1 MSDDLNTE
9 IKIGADA
16 SGVEA
21 GVGRAKRS
29 LATLG
34 DAATKA
40 GKDGGNGMEL
50 LAVGGDKAAAK
61 VESATRSMQNSIQ
74 RLIAEQKAGAK
85 GSREYYEALADTRGI
100 SRNSIKTLLD
110 QLDEAKRKTDEA
122 TNSTDDWRES
132 LGKINGVEINGVAIG
147 ATFAAAVV
155 GVSAM
160 VKKTIDAADSFS
172 KLSAKSGVAVESL
185 RELNYAASLSDVS
198 TESLGVGLRKLSQN
212 MALAAGGSKLQ
223 AAAFDAI
230 GVSLKAA
237 DGSLKSADT
246 MLKELSSKFA
256 TFKDGP
262 EKAALAIDL
271 FGKQGAEMIPLLNG
285 GAAGLAEMADEANRL
300 GIVFDGDLAKNAE
313 AFNDNLTRIQTRA
326 EGAAVAITKEL
337 LPTLNNLAQA
347 FVDSQ
352 NNSQS
357 FASWLGGGL
366 RIVVEAATILLS
378 DLKFVLEGLGRG
390 IGAIGAAYVA
400 LAKFDIQG
408 FKAISEAVKEDDKE
422 ARRVLDKFQFD
433 LLNARFL
440 NSSAGAGRGTAPD
453 PRSLGIGEGT
463 VAPIVPQGTGDT
475 VKKVVSEYDKLI
487 QKLSDELPKAAA
499 EAEAAQMGYN
509 KAQTEFLALAASP
522 AWAKFTND
530 QRATVAALFENKIA
544 SEQSADAAK
553 TLAKA
558 NLDAAASREKYLTSL
573 SAGLDKIQ
581 ADITAQIEATERM
594 GLSKEAIADLD
605 AAKLEMLATDLEL
618 QAIKAMDRNLDQQT
632 YDALKKQAAAYRE
645 LGIAKKGGAAK
656 EAALELEKANAEAAK
671 KAQEDWQRTSDQ
683 INQSLTDA
691 LLRGFESG
699 KDFAKNMRDTI
710 VNMFKTMVLR
720 PVVSAIVSPV
730 AGAITGALGLSTAAQ
745 AGQGG
750 ASSGV
755 STALSGASLLGSVG
769 GSLAAGAGWLTG
781 ATTLGG
787 SLSAGMSLLGTGS
800 LAGAGAGLGMI
811 AGALAPIALG
821 IGALSSAF
829 SRKLKDQGIQ
839 GTLGG
844 DAGFEGQQYKFYK
857 GGLFRSDKTVRSE
870 LDPKL
875 DSRLDA
881 AVRQMQQSMLGLA
894 DSFGLPTEAI
904 TGFTQSIKLSFNG
917 LDEAGIQ
924 AKIQEA
930 LTGYNEALAGAFIE
944 SMENSEVPAWVDRL
958 IGNTDASAVQRLQDV
973 AEWPARLLQSFG
985 ASRDDLVRMFTEGL
999 ASGDAMAAGQS
1010 VADTLVA
1017 SIQNAVFTNAAGQ
1030 IFDIVNQGIV
1040 TPMLDAIATGA
1051 SVSEALSQ
1059 ATIDKTIERAKAQ
1072 AQALAELYG
1081 NAEFAAALEQLR
1093 TAVGGALGQ
1102 AGSYLQTLPQALV
1115 ATQQIDTAAQDAA
1128 RAAEEAQRAWQQIT
1142 DGLLADQAALQIDL
1156 LRAQGRE
1163 EEALARERALAIEG
1177 MDAYQTALYD
1187 SNRALRSQIDT
1198 LRELGELLPSVID
1211 KYLTPEQ
1218 RTQASYDKIAA
1229 DLGAAGVNVSAQ
1241 TLMGASKDQIAQ
1253 AAVAIY
1259 NLGTTSD
1266 ETRLALIRAASGL
1279 ADLKDAAE
1287 AAAEA
1292 ALEEARGTLDGLIK
1306 SLAAD
1311 AARAT
1316 GTSIGRLGVTG
1327 AEYEQYSGFADAI
1340 GSATKSLQD
1349 LEALGLGDEFQKYA
1363 DQIGAIVRETET
1375 LLAGQLSTARLLQG
1389 NAAGALAALGAV
1401 GEATGNNA
1409 ARARMDAD
1417 NALRLY
1423 AQASADALAV
1433 SGIDGVL
1440 GTLQSILADP
1450 QLWQPAAQ
1458 AITQGIVQASGDV
1471 GFAVRD
1477 AVAGVAEVLARQ
1489 GLTSVSGP
1497 GIAGVHAAQ
1506 AKLDFASVGG
1516 WARGSWQ
1523 MGEDVVAYGQ
1533 ALDRLDGMLKTGK
1546 LSAQEHADA
1555 IGALNTAM
1563 GGAAALLGD
1572 TAAQAER
1579 LAAAQQALGD
1589 AGLQSIDY
1597 YFSWYGRESD
1607 RLAEAARQ
1615 AGTALGQT
1623 TDAIGRLGSASSV
1636 FAQSAAAAA
1645 SWEDYAG
1652 LSSVSKARL
1661 VADSARTAAAAMTT
1675 ADAERAAAAL
1685 AKTGAFGNARDAA
1698 LMLDGA
1704 FGNALDGAFGN
1715 ALDGAFTSVRDAAL
1729 MLDGVG
1735 QYDSKGFEDAF
1746 TRIGAALGRGQIS
1759 EAQYKAL
1766 FDTALELYKTGTTSA
1781 AEAARKLTGSFERL
1795 RDVMGDFADG
1805 LLIGDKTTLDA
1816 SQTLAEI
1823 QRQYATAFGASAQG
1837 DTDAMGKY
1845 TELAG
1850 LLLDKDRYSTQAEY
1864 NAAFGS
1870 VYGDARQL
1878 EAIGINTLANAQGD
1892 EMVSELKDMNA
1903 KLNKRVEDLEKNL
1916 LAALAQIAKNTSD
1929 TSRGIEQQIVMAEDT
1944 P

>member
-1 MSDDLNTE
+1 L
-9 IKIGADA
+9 
-16 SGVEA
+16 
-21 GVGRAKRS
+21 
-29 LATLG
+29 
-34 DAATKA
+34 
-40 GKDGGNGMEL
+40 
-50 LAVGGDKAAAK
+50 
-61 VESATRSMQNSIQ
+61 QSI
-74 RLIAEQKAGAK
+74 EQ
-85 GSREYYEALADTRGI
+85 
-100 SRNSIKTLLD
+100 
-110 QLDEAKRKTDEA
+110 
-122 TNSTDDWRES
+122 
-132 LGKINGVEINGVAIG
+132 
-147 ATFAAAVV
+147 
-155 GVSAM
+155 
-160 VKKTIDAADSFS
+160 
-172 KLSAKSGVAVESL
+172 
-185 RELNYAASLSDVS
+185 
-198 TESLGVGLRKLSQN
+198 
-212 MALAAGGSKLQ
+212 
-223 AAAFDAI
+223 
-230 GVSLKAA
+230 
-237 DGSLKSADT
+237 
-246 MLKELSSKFA
+246 
-256 TFKDGP
+256 
-262 EKAALAIDL
+262 
-271 FGKQGAEMIPLLNG
+271 
-285 GAAGLAEMADEANRL
+285 
-300 GIVFDGDLAKNAE
+300 
-313 AFNDNLTRIQTRA
+313 
-326 EGAAVAITKEL
+326 
-337 LPTLNNLAQA
+337 
-347 FVDSQ
+347 
-352 NNSQS
+352 
-357 FASWLGGGL
+357 
-366 RIVVEAATILLS
+366 
-378 DLKFVLEGLGRG
+378 
-390 IGAIGAAYVA
+390 
-400 LAKFDIQG
+400 
-408 FKAISEAVKEDDKE
+408 
-422 ARRVLDKFQFD
+422 
-433 LLNARFL
+433 
-440 NSSAGAGRGTAPD
+440 
-453 PRSLGIGEGT
+453 
-463 VAPIVPQGTGDT
+463 
-475 VKKVVSEYDKLI
+475 
-487 QKLSDELPKAAA
+487 
-499 EAEAAQMGYN
+499 
-509 KAQTEFLALAASP
+509 
-522 AWAKFTND
+522 
-530 QRATVAALFENKIA
+530 
-544 SEQSADAAK
+544 
-553 TLAKA
+553 
-558 NLDAAASREKYLTSL
+558 
-573 SAGLDKIQ
+573 
-581 ADITAQIEATERM
+581 
-594 GLSKEAIADLD
+594 
-605 AAKLEMLATDLEL
+605 
-618 QAIKAMDRNLDQQT
+618 
-632 YDALKKQAAAYRE
+632 
-645 LGIAKKGGAAK
+645 
-656 EAALELEKANAEAAK
+656 
-671 KAQEDWQRTSDQ
+671 
-683 INQSLTDA
+683 
-691 LLRGFESG
+691 
-699 KDFAKNMRDTI
+699 
-710 VNMFKTMVLR
+710 
-720 PVVSAIVSPV
+720 
-730 AGAITGALGLSTAAQ
+730 AAQ
-745 AGQGG
+745 A
-750 ASSGV
+750 
-755 STALSGASLLGSVG
+755 
-769 GSLAAGAGWLTG
+769 
-781 ATTLGG
+781 
-787 SLSAGMSLLGTGS
+787 
-800 LAGAGAGLGMI
+800 I
-811 AGALAPIALG
+811 
-821 IGALSSAF
+821 
-829 SRKLKDQGIQ
+829 
-839 GTLGG
+839 
-844 DAGFEGQQYKFYK
+844 
-857 GGLFRSDKTVRSE
+857 
-870 LDPKL
+870 
-875 DSRLDA
+875 DS
-881 AVRQMQQSMLGLA
+881 
-894 DSFGLPTEAI
+894 
-904 TGFTQSIKLSFNG
+904 
-917 LDEAGIQ
+917 
-924 AKIQEA
+924 
-930 LTGYNEALAGAFIE
+930 
-944 SMENSEVPAWVDRL
+944 
-958 IGNTDASAVQRLQDV
+958 
-973 AEWPARLLQSFG
+973 
-985 ASRDDLVRMFTEGL
+985 
-999 ASGDAMAAGQS
+999 
-1010 VADTLVA
+1010 
-1017 SIQNAVFTNAAGQ
+1017 
-1030 IFDIVNQGIV
+1030 
-1040 TPMLDAIATGA
+1040 
-1051 SVSEALSQ
+1051 
-1059 ATIDKTIERAKAQ
+1059 
-1072 AQALAELYG
+1072 
-1081 NAEFAAALEQLR
+1081 
-1093 TAVGGALGQ
+1093 
-1102 AGSYLQTLPQALV
+1102 
-1115 ATQQIDTAAQDAA
+1115 AAQDAA
-1128 RAAEEAQRAWQQIT
+1128 RAAEDARKAWQDIT
-1142 DGLLADQAALQIDL
+1142 DRLLDDRFSADMAL
-1156 LRAQGRE
+1156 LRAMGQ
-1163 EEALARERALAIEG
+1163 EEAALKKERERAIEGFDAQQVAMYDGTQAILNQVTALEKQAEAADLARERAEELA
-1177 MDAYQTALYD
+1177 A
-1187 SNRALRSQIDT
+1187 T
-1198 LRELGELLPSVID
+1198 LRGELPGVID

-1704 FGNALDGAFGN
+1704 FGNALDGAF
-1715 ALDGAFTSVRDAAL
+1715 TSVRDAAL